1 MSNRPDRPA
10 RRWAP
15 PRLYAVL
22 DVDLADAR
30 GLDPVT
36 VADIWLAEGVRLIQ
50 LRAKQLSFGP
60 MTELASVLALRA
72 RASAA
77 TFIVND
83 RADVAAL
90 AGADGVHLGQ
100 DDLSPAD
107 VGPLLGASSIVG
119 LSTHTSAQLTAA
131 LDSRVDYVAMGPV
144 YATTTKARPDPVV
157 GLEGV
162 RQAAALAAR
171 ASRPLVAIGG
181 LAVDRAAA
189 VLDAGA
195 QSLAVASGLLDPD
208 PRSAARRW
216 LDAVGLQA
224 RRPR

>member
-1 MSNRPDRPA
+1 
-10 RRWAP
+10 
-15 PRLYAVL
+15 
-22 DVDLADAR
+22 
-30 GLDPVT
+30 
-36 VADIWLAEGVRLIQ
+36 
-50 LRAKQLSFGP
+50 
-60 MTELASVLALRA
+60 
-72 RASAA
+72 
-77 TFIVND
+77 
-83 RADVAAL
+83 
-90 AGADGVHLGQ
+90 VHLGQ

-119 LSTHTSAQLTAA
+119 LSTHTSAQLAAA
-131 LDSRVDYVAMGPV
+131 LDSCVDYVAMGPV

-157 GLEGV
+157 GLVGV